1 MARVTK
7 TNPLTD
13 GRLDLD
19 MISATRREAKGEA
32 PVVVYREREWVLP
45 LELDFDCIELLE
57 ELDDTPDAEMLPVMK
72 RLMQTLLGGDQYADF
87 MQLKPRP
94 YLEDMNAIV
103 VYLPAL
109 YGATM
114 GESDASAES
123 SEATTD
129 PSRPTSSG
137 TTD

>member
-1 MARVTK
+1 MAGVTK

-19 MISATRREAKGEA
+19 LISATRREAKGEA
-32 PVVVYREREWVLP
+32 PVVVYREREWALP
-45 LELDFDCIELLE
+45 LELDYDCIELLE

-72 RLMQTLLGGDQYADF
+72 RLMQALLGDQYADF

-114 GESDASAES
+114 GESDASAGS

-129 PSRPTSSG
+129 PSRPTSSD